1 MEVIIRFRESFYNV
15 HMCQITMMKKI
26 LSKTTK
32 MYFWVSFN
40 FIYHLYLNKG
50 FPGVSGKE
58 STC

>member
-1 MEVIIRFRESFYNV
+1 MAVITRFGESFYNV
-15 HMCQITMMKKI
+15 HVSGHHDEKN
-26 LSKTTK
+26 LSEATK
-32 MYFWVSFN
+32 MYLWVSFN